1 MTTAH
6 PSAAGT
12 SSPRLWEL
20 QLCPKELLRLLA
32 MDIGDQ
38 RPSHRRSANNGNM
51 VKYKLL
57 LTGPWAFW
65 FVISE
70 AFRLTRRP
78 CGVPLASDEA
88 FFLQAGAVGCGEEAD
103 RLRAGPCIPGTP
115 REPGQAER
123 KTTGTHTWLPVG
135 CLRLPWLQKNDFSV
149 FCHRRGTF

>member
-1 MTTAH
+1 
-6 PSAAGT
+6 
-12 SSPRLWEL
+12 
-20 QLCPKELLRLLA
+20 

-70 AFRLTRRP
+70 AFRLTLRP

-88 FFLQAGAVGCGEEAD
+88 FVLQAGAVGCGEEAD

-115 REPGQAER
+115 GSGAAVPAQRAWASGEENNRDTHLAACGLSEAPVAAKKWFFSFLSR
-123 KTTGTHTWLPVG
+123 KGFI
-135 CLRLPWLQKNDFSV
+135 LR
-149 FCHRRGTF
+149 